1 MTGQKYSSNQNEE
14 KKSTEMR
21 SVTNI
26 FDYSRNISYSIING
40 KDDEKCL
47 IFDFCFF
54 SKQASAAVKRIIPL
68 FDRVLVERFA
78 KETKSKGGI
87 HIPEKALGK
96 VLNATVI
103 AVGKGLKQKVSKF
116 DLHFSIK
123 KTIIFE
129 NFRMVLK
136 FL

>member
-1 MTGQKYSSNQNEE
+1 M
-14 KKSTEMR
+14 
-21 SVTNI
+21 
-26 FDYSRNISYSIING
+26 
-40 KDDEKCL
+40 
-47 IFDFCFF
+47 
-54 SKQASAAVKRIIPL
+54 KRIIPL